1 MTTTSLKQLATQVNI
16 SSKYGARLDQILAEG
31 AKVTDGY
38 FPYTVVADTRDEW
51 VTVQTT
57 WAAVYRILKSQL
69 ELN

>member
-38 FPYTVVADTRDEW
+38 FLTR
-51 VTVQTT
+51 
-57 WAAVYRILKSQL
+57 
-69 ELN
+69 

>member
-1 MTTTSLKQLATQVNI
+1 MPA
-16 SSKYGARLDQILAEG
+16 DQILAEG